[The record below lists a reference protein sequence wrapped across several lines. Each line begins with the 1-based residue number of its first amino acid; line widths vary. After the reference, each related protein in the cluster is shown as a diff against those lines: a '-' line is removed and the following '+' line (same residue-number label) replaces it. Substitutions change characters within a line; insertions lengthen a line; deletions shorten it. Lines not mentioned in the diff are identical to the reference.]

1 MSRRFNDEPIN
12 LIRRIPSPEQL
23 SAARPGTRS
32 FSQTL
37 VDTGAAF
44 VRSAMGLFAPPAQP
58 GPPPE
63 TQADAGAASPDVPAE
78 HSAMC
83 PGEESNTGDVI
94 REQAQAVAVP
104 SVRNAV
110 NFPQSDAPPAGAQ
123 REEINELRAYLLSQ
137 QQDIARLAEQV
148 QELKSLVVSQQQVLV
163 YLGKELEAGSMSRM
177 TGSIASAVVKRNR
190 PVRHKSVMKGP
201 EIKERVVTGENDP
214 LPSSLN
220 V

>member
-32 FSQTL
+32 FGQTL

-44 VRSAMGLFAPPAQP
+44 VRSAMHLFAPPARP
-58 GPPPE
+58 EPPSE
-63 TQADAGAASPDVPAE
+63 TQAGAAAASQDVPVE
-78 HSAMC
+78 HHEGC
-83 PGEESNTGDVI
+83 PGEESNARDVLL
-94 REQAQAVAVP
+94 EQAQAVAVSP
-104 SVRNAV
+104 VRNAT
-110 NFPQSDAPPAGAQ
+110 NLPQSAATPAGAQ
-123 REEINELRAYLLSQ
+123 REEVDELRAYLLSQ

-148 QELKSLVVSQQQVLV
+148 QELKSLVVSQRQVLV

-177 TGSIASAVVKRNR
+177 TGGIASAVAKRNR
-190 PVRHKSVMKGP
+190 PVRQRPVMKDP
-201 EIKERVVTGENDP
+201 EINEKAVTQANDP
-214 LPSSLN
+214 MPSSLN